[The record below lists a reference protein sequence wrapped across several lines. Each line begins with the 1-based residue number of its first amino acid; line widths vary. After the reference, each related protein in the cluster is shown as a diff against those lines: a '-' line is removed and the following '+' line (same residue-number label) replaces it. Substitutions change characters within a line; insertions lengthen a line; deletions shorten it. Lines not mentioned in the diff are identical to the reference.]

1 VKAGVAICY
10 ESTYPRFLR
19 QQVADGATF
28 DVVVTDDT
36 WYGRTAAAQQH
47 LAMSILRAVETDRYL
62 VRCASTG
69 ISAIISP
76 NGMVLTSAGIF
87 TKATVTAPIEQRFDK
102 TPFVRFGDWFVYLCI
117 GGIIVIFILTKDGTR
132 KVD

>member
-1 VKAGVAICY
+1 M
-10 ESTYPRFLR
+10 
-19 QQVADGATF
+19 QVAHGATF

-36 WYGRTAAAQQH
+36 WYGRTAAAKQH
-47 LAMSILRAVETDRYL
+47 MAMSVLRAVETDRYL

-76 NGMVLTSAGIF
+76 TGRVLSSADIY
-87 TKATVTAPIEQRFDK
+87 TYAVVAAPIEQRFDL
-102 TPFVRFGDWFVYLCI
+102 TPFVRFGDWFPIACI
-117 GGIIVIFILTKDGTR
+117 IGYFVLLFFIPAVRR